1 MIYSHS
7 LGQEQT
13 FIRYVKINS
22 MVDQSPEISFRRAST
37 VDIDQ
42 LVELRIRQLLDEGY
56 PEVTDIRRDLSKYF
70 LTNIENGSLIC
81 WVGVADKIILATAG
95 ICFYQLP
102 PTFSNPSGRI
112 AYITNM
118 YTDLAYRK
126 RGTASLLLNKLILEA
141 KALEYTSVRLH
152 ASQLGKGLYE
162 KAGFIDAD
170 GYMAMKF

>member
-1 MIYSHS
+1 MYATCS
-7 LGQEQT
+7 T
-13 FIRYVKINS
+13 FRFRNCVACTQVVMRFQII
-22 MVDQSPEISFRRAST
+22 FRRAST

-56 PEVTDIRRDLSKYF
+56 PEVTNIRRDLSKYF

-81 WVGVADKIILATAG
+81 WVGVADEMILATAG

-118 YTDLAYRK
+118 YTDRPYRN
-126 RGTASLLLNKLILEA
+126 RRIASLLLQKLILEA
-141 KALEYTSVRLH
+141 KALEYTSFRLH
-152 ASQLGKGLYE
+152 TSQLGKGLYE
-162 KAGFIDAD
+162 RVGFTNAD
-170 GYMAMKF
+170 GYMAMKI

>member
-1 MIYSHS
+1 VSY
-7 LGQEQT
+7 QEAFDNTHTCTRTSTLFGFSKLQSRCVT
-13 FIRYVKINS
+13 NNS
-22 MVDQSPEISFRRAST
+22 MVDQSTQIIFRRAST
-37 VDIDQ
+37 IDIDQ

-81 WVGVADKIILATAG
+81 WVGVTDEILLATAG

-118 YTDLAYRK
+118 YTDPPYSK
-126 RGTASLLLNKLILEA
+126 ILF
-141 KALEYTSVRLH
+141 
-152 ASQLGKGLYE
+152 
-162 KAGFIDAD
+162 FIKNA
-170 GYMAMKF
+170 AV